1 MKIKIHSKNTVLTA
15 TLNESKAAINF
26 AALLPVN
33 LNLDDYGQSSKIS
46 KLEQRLDATDT
57 IDGFAPKAGD
67 IIYFAPLG
75 NIAIFY
81 EDAKYS
87 SGLIKIGEL
96 DGNAKALKAIENI
109 KARID
114 LAEQDAYN
122 VPSKLKNKELQ
133 EDE

>member
-1 MKIKIHSKNTVLTA
+1 MKIKLHSNNKVLTT
-15 TLNESKAAINF
+15 TLNESKAAKNF
-26 AALLPVN
+26 ASSLPVN

-46 KLEQRLDATDT
+46 KLAQRLDVTDVNNS
-57 IDGFAPKAGD
+57 FAPKTGD

-81 EDAKYS
+81 KDSQYS
-87 SGLIKIGEL
+87 GGIIKIGEL

-114 LAEQDAYN
+114 LEEKDACN
-122 VPSKLKNKELQ
+122 VHSKLKNKELQ
-133 EDE
+133 KDE

>member
-1 MKIKIHSKNTVLTA
+1 MKIRIHSKNTVLTA
-15 TLNESKAAINF
+15 TLNESKTAINF

-46 KLEQRLDATDT
+46 KLAQRLDVTDAD
-57 IDGFAPKAGD
+57 DGFAPKAGD

-81 EDAKYS
+81 EDVKYS

-114 LAEQDAYN
+114 LTEQDAYN
-122 VPSKLKNKELQ
+122 VLSMLKNKELQ